1 MNFEI
6 TKINVRRDSY
16 TNRKGELA
24 KWSNKLYI
32 FTEGE
37 TILENLVNR
46 RSKPHQFYK
55 AEIIPK
61 VLVMITDEQIIKEL
75 LSNPKAKWGWS
86 QKCGCSM
93 CPCSPGFIQR
103 GGSDSMLTVYVN
115 VKFS

>member
-6 TKINVRRDSY
+6 TKVTARYDSDRD
-16 TNRKGELA
+16 RKGELA
-24 KWSNKLYI
+24 RWSNKMYI

-37 TILENLVNR
+37 NILENLANR
-46 RSKPHQFYK
+46 RNRPHQFYK
-55 AEIIPK
+55 AEILPK
-61 VLVMITDEQIIKEL
+61 VLEMITDEAMKKT
-75 LSNPKAKWGWS
+75 LSNPNAKWGWS

-103 GGSDSMLTVYVN
+103 GGLDSMITIYVN